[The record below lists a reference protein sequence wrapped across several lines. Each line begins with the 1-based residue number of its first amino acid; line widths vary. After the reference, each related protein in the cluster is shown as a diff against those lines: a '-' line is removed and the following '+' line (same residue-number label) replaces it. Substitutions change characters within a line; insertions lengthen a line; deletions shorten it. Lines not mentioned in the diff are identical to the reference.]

1 MNVIEKTAHFLNS
14 PVLPSSKP
22 LVCVVDNEIQTRQS
36 LHRLFLA
43 ASLPVCVFTS
53 ATEFLEHERHQGP
66 CCLVIDPGAP
76 GMDVFELQRVL
87 TNSANQII
95 FLTARA
101 DVAMC
106 AQAMKAGAA
115 DFLIKPASPEIL
127 LEATNRA
134 LSRSETILST
144 KAVHSAAMAKFTS
157 LTSREFAVMQ
167 RVIAG
172 LLNKQIAA
180 DLGIAEKTIKIH
192 RGRVMRKTGVVSV
205 ADLVRL
211 AIAADI
217 PDYIRENKAS

>member
-1 MNVIEKTAHFLNS
+1 MNVIEKSAPVLGS
-14 PVLPSSKP
+14 PVRTSSEP
-22 LVCVVDNEIQTRQS
+22 LVCVVDDEIQTHQS
-36 LHRLFLA
+36 LRRLFLA

-53 ATEFLEHERHQGP
+53 AAEFLEHERHQGP
-66 CCLVIDPGAP
+66 CCLVVDPSLP
-76 GMDVFELQRVL
+76 GMDVTDLQRVL
-87 TNSANQII
+87 TDTADQVV

-106 AQAMKAGAA
+106 AQAMKAGAT
-115 DFLIKPASPEIL
+115 DFLIKPAAPEIL

-134 LSRSETILST
+134 LSRSEAILST
-144 KAVHSAAMAKFTS
+144 NAARSAAMAKFTN

-167 RVIAG
+167 QVITG

-180 DLGIAEKTIKIH
+180 ELGIAEKTIKIH

-211 AIAADI
+211 AITAEI
-217 PDYIRENKAS
+217 PDFVR